1 MRQHIQV
8 ICKGIKVK
16 SKMKA
21 KKRQKEK
28 KKKRQTPN
36 QLIKSIIAIVASF
49 KSTLTQSKSKHRK
62 EDFNTWSIC
71 TTSSRHLLFLSFQ
84 TVQKIHKEALKEV
97 LVM

>member
-1 MRQHIQV
+1 MRQHIRSYAKASKSRAKWKQR
-8 ICKGIKVK
+8 KG
-16 SKMKA
+16 
-21 KKRQKEK
+21 KKKK

-36 QLIKSIIAIVASF
+36 QLIKSIIDIVASF